1 MDGPKMGGGV
11 LGFPGRYSALKQS
24 KRASGAQA
32 KPSKIWA
39 LILEKEISDGPDFVR
54 DPPNFWGRTTNC
66 WATVSDNEKPM
77 EN

>member
-54 DPPNFWGRTTNC
+54 DPPNFLGKDHQLLGNGLR
-66 WATVSDNEKPM
+66 
-77 EN
+77 